1 MKFDIWT
8 FLFQIINFVVL
19 LFILK
24 RLLYKPIREIMEKRR
39 GIIEKNVEDAEKT
52 KMEAQELRRK
62 YQEEIDKLKDVRIQT
77 FEKLQEEAD
86 AERKKLMDKAEE
98 EAGKIIEKE
107 RTIFDAEKSRFE
119 TELKDKAID
128 TVCIFASR
136 LLGDISDE
144 ELHSAVYRKLFK
156 EAEKIASDLTK
167 IEEKDKPLSIEIVT
181 AYELSDEELK
191 GLRKAIGGLITGKV
205 NVNQTVD
212 NNLIAGI
219 KIKAYDMVYDSS
231 LSGQIDSLKLRL
243 KGAA

>member
-1 MKFDIWT
+1 
-8 FLFQIINFVVL
+8 
-19 LFILK
+19 
-24 RLLYKPIREIMEKRR
+24 MEKRR

-86 AERKKLMDKAEE
+86 AERKKLMEKAEE

-156 EAEKIASDLTK
+156 EAERIASELTK

-191 GLRKAIGGLITGKV
+191 GLRKAIEGLITGKV

-212 NNLIAGI
+212 KNLIAGI

>member
-52 KMEAQELRRK
+52 KMEAQELKRK
-62 YQEEIDKLKDVRIQT
+62 YQEEMDKLKDVRIQT
-77 FEKLQEEAD
+77 FEKLQEEV
-86 AERKKLMDKAEE
+86 EVEGKKLMGRAEE

-107 RTIFDAEKSRFE
+107 RAIFDTEKKRHE

-128 TVCIFASR
+128 TVCVFASR
-136 LLGDISDE
+136 LLRDISDE

-156 EAEKIASDLTK
+156 EVKRITSDITK
-167 IEEKDKPLSIEIVT
+167 IEKKDEPLTIEIIT
-181 AYELSDEELK
+181 AYELSEEGLK
-191 GLRKAIGGLITGKV
+191 GLQKTMESLISRKVDI
-205 NVNQTVD
+205 NQTID
-212 NNLIAGI
+212 KNLIAGI
-219 KIKAYDMVYDSS
+219 KIKVYDMVYDSS

-243 KGAA
+243 KGTA

>member
-39 GIIEKNVEDAEKT
+39 GIIQKNVEDAEKT
-52 KMEAQELRRK
+52 KMEAEDLKRK
-62 YQEEIDKLKDVRIQT
+62 YEEEIDKLKDVRTQT
-77 FEKLQEEAD
+77 FEKLQEEVEI
-86 AERKKLMDKAEE
+86 ERKRLMGRAEE

-107 RTIFDAEKSRFE
+107 RTIFDTEKKRFE

-128 TVCIFASR
+128 TVSVFASR
-136 LLGDISDE
+136 LLRDVSDE
-144 ELHSAVYRKLFK
+144 ELHRAVYRKLIK
-156 EAEKIASDLTK
+156 EIGRITSDVTK
-167 IEEKDKPLSIEIVT
+167 IEKKDKPLLIEIIT
-181 AYELSDEELK
+181 AYELSEEELEELQK
-191 GLRKAIGGLITGKV
+191 TMESSATKKV
-205 NVNQTVD
+205 NVSQTVD
-212 NNLIAGI
+212 KNLIAGI

-243 KGAA
+243 KETA

>member
-52 KMEAQELRRK
+52 KMEAQELKRK
-62 YQEEIDKLKDVRIQT
+62 YQEEMDKLKDVRILA
-77 FEKLQEEAD
+77 FEKLQEEVEV
-86 AERKKLMDKAEE
+86 ERKKLMGRAEE

-107 RTIFDAEKSRFE
+107 RAIFDTEKKRLE

-128 TVCIFASR
+128 TICVFASR
-136 LLGDISDE
+136 LLRDISDE
-144 ELHSAVYRKLFK
+144 ELHSAVYRKLLK
-156 EAEKIASDLTK
+156 EVERITSDITK
-167 IEEKDKPLSIEIVT
+167 IEKKDEPLAIEIIT
-181 AYELSDEELK
+181 AYELSEEELK
-191 GLRKAIGGLITGKV
+191 GLQKTMESLISRKVDI
-205 NVNQTVD
+205 NQTID
-212 NNLIAGI
+212 KNLIAGI
-219 KIKAYDMVYDSS
+219 RIKAYDMVYDFS

-243 KGAA
+243 KETV

>member
-52 KMEAQELRRK
+52 KMEAQELKRK
-62 YQEEIDKLKDVRIQT
+62 YQEEMDKQKEVRILT
-77 FEKLQEEAD
+77 LEKLQEEVEV
-86 AERKKLMDKAEE
+86 ERKKLMGRAEE

-107 RTIFDAEKSRFE
+107 RAIFDTEKKRLE

-128 TVCIFASR
+128 TVCVFASR
-136 LLGDISDE
+136 LLRDISDE

-156 EAEKIASDLTK
+156 EVERITSDITK
-167 IEEKDKPLSIEIVT
+167 IEKKDEPLTIEIIT
-181 AYELSDEELK
+181 AYELSEEGLK
-191 GLRKAIGGLITGKV
+191 GLQKTMESLISRKVDI
-205 NVNQTVD
+205 NQTID
-212 NNLIAGI
+212 KNLIAGI
-219 KIKAYDMVYDSS
+219 KIKVYDMVYDSS

-243 KGAA
+243 KGTA